1 MTKEKGPI
9 TKIWLEA
16 KHLISTE
23 QFDKAEEVLD
33 RGIAILSKYTLD
45 GYGDKDIVENVK
57 MEVWKERFWISLEKY
72 IWSLYEEN

>member
-1 MTKEKGPI
+1 MTKEKGLI
-9 TKIWLEA
+9 TKTWLEA

-45 GYGDKDIVENVK
+45 GYGDKDVVEKVK
-57 MEVWKERFWISLEKY
+57 MEVWKERFWLLTEKY
-72 IWSLYEEN
+72 IWPLYEKI